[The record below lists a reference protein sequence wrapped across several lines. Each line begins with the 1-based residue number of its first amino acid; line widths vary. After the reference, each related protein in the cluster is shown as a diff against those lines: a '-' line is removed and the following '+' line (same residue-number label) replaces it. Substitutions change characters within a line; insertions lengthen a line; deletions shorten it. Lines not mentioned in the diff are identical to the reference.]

1 MDLKESELD
10 WLCSHMG
17 HTINVHRNYYRLP
30 QSTLEVA
37 KVGKML
43 MAIESGI
50 SKHSG
55 KKLDEIELSDIEE
68 ESEGKLTPCLGSIVV
83 II

>member
-10 WLCSHMG
+10 WLCTHMG
-17 HTINVHRNYYRLP
+17 HTIGVHRNYYRLP

-37 KVGKML
+37 TVGKIL

-55 KKLDEIELSDIEE
+55 KKLDEIELSDIED
-68 ESEGKLTPCLGSIVV
+68 ESESKLTPHSG
-83 II
+83 